1 MDLKEQLQ
9 VLAIRIK
16 KNRESITTEEASKTA
31 CVLPF
36 IQALGYD
43 VFNPS
48 EVVPEFVADVP
59 GKKGEKVDYAI
70 YKDDKLIML
79 IECKPIGAGLEI
91 KYAPQLYRY
100 FNTCSVRFGLLTD
113 GIRYLF
119 YSDIK
124 ETNKMDEIPFFEFN
138 LLSDT
143 EDNKSRQVEELKK
156 FTKNSFNLDTIIGS
170 ATNLKYSKALK
181 NEIGRIFL
189 EVPDD
194 LVKLLSKNIHEG
206 RYTQQVLDRYREQT
220 KKALSEY
227 IADRVADRLNT
238 ALASNKDESTHGPG
252 NGVPAEGLD
261 ASELENGII
270 TTDEELESYRI
281 IQAIASEIADPD
293 RISLRDAKTYCAI
306 LFEDNNRQPIVRLYY
321 RKTKLSLVVFDVPD
335 GSKFEIDK
343 ISHIY
348 RYRSNVLTAIKNYL
362 PLGKN

>member
-16 KNRESITTEEASKTA
+16 KNRDSITTEEASKTA

-70 YKDDKLIML
+70 YKDGKPIIL
-79 IECKPIGAGLEI
+79 IECKPIGSDLEI

-113 GIRYLF
+113 GLRYLF

-124 ETNKMDEIPFFEFN
+124 ESNKMDEIPFFEFN
-138 LLSDT
+138 LLTDT
-143 EDNKSRQVEELKK
+143 EENRSKQIEELKK
-156 FTKNSFNLDTIIGS
+156 FTKNAFNLETIIGS

-181 NEIGRIFL
+181 SEIGRIFL

-194 LVKLLSKNIHEG
+194 LVKILSKNIHEG
-206 RYTQQVLDRYREQT
+206 RYTQQVLDRFREQT

-238 ALASNKDESTHGPG
+238 ALASNKDETSTEPKTGETMG
-252 NGVPAEGLD
+252 E
-261 ASELENGII
+261 SENPEIESGIF
-270 TTDEELESYRI
+270 TTDEELESFRI
-281 IQAIASEIADPD
+281 IQAIASEVTDPD
-293 RISLRDAKTYCAI
+293 RIFVRDAKTYCAI

-321 RKTKLSLVVFDVPD
+321 RKTKLSLVIFDVSE
-335 GSKFEIDK
+335 GSKFEIGK
-343 ISHIY
+343 ISQLYKHK
-348 RYRSNVLTAIKNYL
+348 SNILTAIKNYL
-362 PLGKN
+362 Q